1 MQPKPQQ
8 QTLSIRIPDALRE
21 FLEQPQQV
29 ISNGGGESVSISE
42 IAKTLLESA
51 KNDGLDFRLEA
62 AELMLSPTQSLCRIR
77 RKWEYK
83 QALSRAEWILL
94 GYYIQAACEE
104 LSENPVLPSPRA
116 FAVVLQ
122 SLLAVAPC
130 GLIGA

>member
-1 MQPKPQQ
+1 VNTQRKPQQ

-21 FLEQPQQV
+21 FLEQSQQV

-42 IAKTLLESA
+42 VAKTLLESA

-104 LSENPVLPSPRA
+104 LSENPVLPKNIRRCA
-116 FAVVLQ
+116 AVSARG
-122 SLLAVAPC
+122 SLPAD
-130 GLIGA
+130 